1 MKEKKFRID
10 LVILEIFYIY
20 YIMNL
25 IITIVLSSS
34 NSASR
39 ISNGILYPHKKF
51 IPSENRFY
59 LGLYKSRNRLRCVNL
74 CQESSLCQ
82 TVMYDR
88 RKQECT
94 LFSEH
99 IEYGLGRL
107 YEENNENLITI
118 RLDKDSS
125 QDLYQMIK
133 NTKTKKKQSS
143 ALFTPYRKNEDDTCE
158 NCEL

>member
-1 MKEKKFRID
+1 M
-10 LVILEIFYIY
+10 
-20 YIMNL
+20 
-25 IITIVLSSS
+25 SSS
-34 NSASR
+34 INTSR
-39 ISNGILYPHKKF
+39 ISNGILYPRERF

-59 LGLYKSRNRLRCVNL
+59 LGLYKSRDRLRCIKL

-88 RKQECT
+88 KKQECT

-107 YEENNENLITI
+107 YKENNENLITI
-118 RLDKDSS
+118 RLDKDSLK
-125 QDLYQMIK
+125 DLHQMIR
-133 NTKTKKKQSS
+133 NTKNKKKRLS
-143 ALFTPYRKNEDDTCE
+143 ALFSSYRKNDDETCE